1 MTHHVLKTAILDI
14 YFQFNSL
21 RLKNYGI
28 NQMFSCSMPKMVLYY
43 KNTAPNR
50 IGAVE
55 DQTKGC
61 GGLKKVII
69 VCGHYGCGKTNLSL
83 NLAIDAAKAG
93 ERVTLIDMDLV
104 NPYFRSS
111 EYGEL
116 LKENGVELIQPVYAN
131 STLDIPAISPAV
143 SAVLSAEGDGTVI
156 LDVGGDDVGATA
168 LGQFAAEIAQ
178 HPYEMYY
185 VVNHYRPLSAGS
197 TETVEL
203 LAEIQAASRLK
214 ATGVVNNSHLK
225 QETTSEDVRR
235 AFPYGEEIAQRLGLP
250 LCFTTVPEEL
260 AGEMADS
267 LPHLRPV
274 KVYVRS
280 PWE

>member
-1 MTHHVLKTAILDI
+1 M
-14 YFQFNSL
+14 
-21 RLKNYGI
+21 
-28 NQMFSCSMPKMVLYY
+28 
-43 KNTAPNR
+43 
-50 IGAVE
+50 
-55 DQTKGC
+55 
-61 GGLKKVII
+61 KKVII

-93 ERVTLIDMDLV
+93 ERVTLVDMDLV

-116 LKENGVELIQPVYAN
+116 LTENGVKLIQPIYAN

-143 SAVLSAEGDGTVI
+143 SVALSGDGDGTVI
-156 LDVGGDDVGATA
+156 LDVGGDDAGATA
-168 LGQFAAEIAQ
+168 LGQFAAEITQ

-197 TETVEL
+197 TETAEL
-203 LAEIQAASRLK
+203 LTEIEAASRLK

-225 QETTSEDVRR
+225 QETTSEDIRR
-235 AFPYGEEIAQRLGLP
+235 AFPYGEEIAQKLGLP
-250 LCFTTVPEEL
+250 LCFTTIPQKL
-260 AGEMADS
+260 AGEMGDS
-267 LPHLRPV
+267 LPQLRPV